1 MEVKTQLR
9 HLRMAPR
16 KVRLVVNAVRGLSAE
31 AAVTQLRFM
40 KRLAA
45 IPVRKLIESG
55 IANAEQNNKVKRE
68 KLWIKSITVGD
79 GLTLKRWKPRAMGR
93 AVPIRKR
100 ASHVIVVLSDKA
112 PTKVGKTKVV
122 ANVKD
127 KSKSAK

>member
-1 MEVKTQLR
+1 MEVTTQLR

-40 KRLAA
+40 KRIAA
-45 IPVRKLIESG
+45 VPVRKLIESG

-68 KLWIKSITVGD
+68 KLWIKSIAVGD
-79 GLTLKRWKPRAMGR
+79 GLTLKRWKPRAQGR
-93 AVPIRKR
+93 AVPVRKR

-112 PTKVGKTKVV
+112 PKV
-122 ANVKD
+122 
-127 KSKSAK
+127 KSTKSAK

>member
-1 MEVKTQLR
+1 MEVTTQLR

-40 KRLAA
+40 KRVAA
-45 IPVRKLIESG
+45 VPVRKLIESG
-55 IANAEQNNKVKRE
+55 MANAEQNNKIKRE
-68 KLWIKSITVGD
+68 ALWIKSIAVGD
-79 GLTLKRWKPRAMGR
+79 GLTLKRWQPRAQGR

-100 ASHVIVVLSDKA
+100 ASHVVVVLSDKA
-112 PTKVGKTKVV
+112 PNRTGKKNN
-122 ANVKD
+122 A